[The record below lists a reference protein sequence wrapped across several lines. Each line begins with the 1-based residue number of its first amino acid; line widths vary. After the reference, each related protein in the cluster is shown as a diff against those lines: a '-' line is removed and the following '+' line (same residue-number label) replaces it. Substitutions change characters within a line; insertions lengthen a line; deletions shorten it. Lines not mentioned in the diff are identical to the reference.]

1 MGRHVGGRNKVKSLL
16 RIVSMVTIQVY
27 SSLSS
32 IFTTSSPERG
42 INVGLSP
49 QTQK

>member
-27 SSLSS
+27 QVYLQ
-32 IFTTSSPERG
+32 PPLLRG
-42 INVGLSP
+42 ALM
-49 QTQK
+49 